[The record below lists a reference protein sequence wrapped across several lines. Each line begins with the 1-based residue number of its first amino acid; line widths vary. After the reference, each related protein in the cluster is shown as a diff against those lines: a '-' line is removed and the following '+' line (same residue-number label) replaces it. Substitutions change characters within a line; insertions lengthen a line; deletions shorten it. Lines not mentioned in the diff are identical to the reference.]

1 MLKSCGG
8 IACNSTEVVLTDVR
22 WKSSSH
28 IACNSTFQSGTIFA
42 GQPLSNEGVLLYC
55 QGKIRKENWFMV

>member
-1 MLKSCGG
+1 MSGENL
-8 IACNSTEVVLTDVR
+8 AVN
-22 WKSSSH
+22 

-55 QGKIRKENWFMV
+55 QGKIRKEN